1 MLPLCEG
8 EIGAEKLYPNDMAV
22 SSECKT
28 ASSFS
33 KNATR
38 GQELRRLQGIPLG
51 LVQVISVSRDM
62 GVE

>member
-22 SSECKT
+22 SSCKT

-38 GQELRRLQGIPLG
+38 RQELRRLQGIPLG